1 MVLSDA
7 LAKVMVRLFAATLI
21 GATIGLDR
29 EVRHKPA
36 GMRTHA
42 LVCLGAALIV
52 VVVVR
57 AGPGGNR
64 LDSVSRVI
72 QGIIAGVGFLGG
84 GAILK
89 SSSGPEAIHGLTT
102 AATIWLAASL
112 GVACGAGQG
121 APGPRGNALAR
132 LVVVVPVP
140 VQKVRG
146 PPPRAAGP
154 PAGGSAG
161 PTSPRP

>member
-72 QGIIAGVGFLGG
+72 QGIIAGVGFRGG

-89 SSSGPEAIHGLTT
+89 ISYLPEETHGPTPP
-102 AATIWLAASL
+102 ATILLAPSL
-112 GVACGAGQG
+112 RV
-121 APGPRGNALAR
+121 
-132 LVVVVPVP
+132 
-140 VQKVRG
+140 
-146 PPPRAAGP
+146 
-154 PAGGSAG
+154 AGGA
-161 PTSPRP
+161 RHRA

>member
-1 MVLSDA
+1 MVFSDD
-7 LAKVMVRLFAATLI
+7 LANVLLRLFAATLI

-89 SSSGPEAIHGLTT
+89 SSYGPEAIHGLTT

-112 GVACGAGQG
+112 GVACGAGQWE
-121 APGPRGNALAR
+121 PALIGTLLAVLIVIVGR
-132 LVVVVPVP
+132 PIEVFVHRHLKDPE
-140 VQKVRG
+140 
-146 PPPRAAGP
+146 PPPPSFHAE
-154 PAGGSAG
+154 
-161 PTSPRP
+161 